1 MWGSL
6 ADAFDHAGDAL
17 VEIRLRLGRLHHI
30 KAHCSQKKADAKA
43 GGDVGTKEG
52 QHDNGFLGLGLAG
65 CEPAY
70 DID

>member
-1 MWGSL
+1 MQGRS

-17 VEIRLRLGRLHHI
+17 IEIRLRLDRLHDI
-30 KAHCSQKKADAKA
+30 KAHCSQKKADAKT
-43 GGDVGTKEG
+43 GGDVGTEEG
-52 QHDNGFLGLGLAG
+52 QHDNGFLDLGLAG